1 LPPYF
6 WGYFYGYPIAV
17 FSSLGGGQK
26 RPLPPIY
33 KAQRKLIQKIAG
45 FLRVLENT
53 QKLLFLDKNLI

>member
-1 LPPYF
+1 MAIPLPF
-6 WGYFYGYPIAV
+6 F
-17 FSSLGGGQK
+17 FSLGGGQK

-33 KAQRKLIQKIAG
+33 KVQRKLIQKIAE